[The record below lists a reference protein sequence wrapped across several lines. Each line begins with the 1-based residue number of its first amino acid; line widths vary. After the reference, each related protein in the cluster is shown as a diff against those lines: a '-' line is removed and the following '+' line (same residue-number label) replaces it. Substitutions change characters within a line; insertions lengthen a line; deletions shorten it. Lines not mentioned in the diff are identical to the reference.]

1 MILIFT
7 EWDEIQAI
15 FLNLFYFILIL
26 FYQAV
31 DHFGRFKIWF
41 RKKSHQKFQLKMN
54 NTYIDSV
61 WDQIMV
67 IRNKDKKVIRQT
79 LIGQKIATNY
89 NHGATYIIADILW
102 DKNPKITFPDPKNH
116 NQEMSFAKYFKRK
129 YGLEIKDMEQPMIV
143 GMDKCSN
150 LPILL
155 VPELCFSTDVSNT
168 WK

>member
-1 MILIFT
+1 
-7 EWDEIQAI
+7 
-15 FLNLFYFILIL
+15 
-26 FYQAV
+26 
-31 DHFGRFKIWF
+31 
-41 RKKSHQKFQLKMN
+41 MN
-54 NTYIDSV
+54 NPYIDSV

-116 NQEMSFAKYFKRK
+116 NQKMSFAKYFKRK